1 MSMTTLMN
9 LLPKTLREELKQH
22 HLYSA
27 CFTDENKR
35 TTVKPSHQMLVPQGV
50 GQMIENRQEL
60 LLVGYTTNQTRD
72 AIVELLR
79 EIEVLRYVLSQMQ
92 ADQKRRVG

>member
-1 MSMTTLMN
+1 MTTLMN
-9 LLPKTLREELKQH
+9 QLPKHLLAELKQH

-27 CFTDENKR
+27 CFTDETKR

-50 GQMIENRQEL
+50 GQMLENRQEL

-72 AIVELLR
+72 AVVELLR
-79 EIEVLRYVLSQMQ
+79 EIEVLRLVLGQMQ
-92 ADQKRRVG
+92 AEDLKRRVG